1 MNYTSKKKKKN
12 FDEIFF
18 TKGNSRMKISRTE
31 TNLIQAQNYNTF
43 KNIIKSLKK
52 NRTVELE
59 QGGAAYN
66 GRAKLNGGK
75 SMTRIVRLAIQYYR
89 KRTIRV

>member
-1 MNYTSKKKKKN
+1 M
-12 FDEIFF
+12 EFF
-18 TKGNSRMKISRTE
+18 TKENSRMKISRTE
-31 TNLIQAQNYNTF
+31 TNQIQAQNYNTF

-52 NRTVELE
+52 QIEWWYWKK
-59 QGGAAYN
+59 GGAAYN

-75 SMTRIVRLAIQYYR
+75 SMNRIMRLAIQYYR